1 MASNNKKARN
11 FKTTEQL
18 QKTLDGYNRRINQL
32 KIIQLQR
39 RAELDLIMKQP
50 KAWLATQNIGK
61 RTNVADYIEKH
72 KKILSGKVARIDIL
86 LMKAE
91 GGKITQSMFDYGG
104 KTNFFGADGKNFM
117 ETFNLVK
124 PDGEKYVVG
133 DDYIPTDNDRFTL
146 IENIETIIGNREIE
160 EADNTPSKDFPQIT
174 VQDPNNKYK
183 TITIDKEDYL
193 SGTDFRDEQSVLD
206 NRILN
211 ELKIKQKQIDSGE
224 SKSNLTKQLTIQNF

>member
-1 MASNNKKARN
+1 
-11 FKTTEQL
+11 
-18 QKTLDGYNRRINQL
+18 
-32 KIIQLQR
+32 
-39 RAELDLIMKQP
+39 
-50 KAWLATQNIGK
+50 
-61 RTNVADYIEKH
+61 
-72 KKILSGKVARIDIL
+72 
-86 LMKAE
+86 
-91 GGKITQSMFDYGG
+91 
-104 KTNFFGADGKNFM
+104 M

-133 DDYIPTDNDRFTL
+133 DDYIPSDNDRFTL
-146 IENIETIIGNREIE
+146 IENIETIISNREIE

-174 VQDPNNKYK
+174 VKDPNNEYK

-193 SGTDFRDEQSVLD
+193 SGTDFRNEQTVLD